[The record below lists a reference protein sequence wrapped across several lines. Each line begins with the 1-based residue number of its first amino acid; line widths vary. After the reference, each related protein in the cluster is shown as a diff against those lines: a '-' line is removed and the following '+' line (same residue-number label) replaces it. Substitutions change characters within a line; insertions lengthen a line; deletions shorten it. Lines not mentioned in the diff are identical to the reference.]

1 MQRMGRTPARVLR
14 ALVGALFL
22 LSVVAVS
29 GAAASR
35 GATVARGVQLAAGTC
50 ADGGYEMTGSLVGC
64 WWIDTFESKTDP
76 ARHNFRATGTEHFTG
91 CLGEVCGT
99 FTTTYSFSA
108 KMAGPWG
115 TSTTEIHGRCHHP
128 ITGGTD
134 GFAGASGELSFHD
147 VVDVSPPS
155 YPYVGSIRVGGS
167 STASTLM
174 ASLVPSAAAAT
185 VGC

>member
-1 MQRMGRTPARVLR
+1 MMVKGGTPARVLA
-14 ALVGALFL
+14 ALVGAMFL

-29 GAAASR
+29 GAAAGG
-35 GATVARGVQLAAGTC
+35 GATVASGIQLAAGTC
-50 ADGGYEMTGSLVGC
+50 ENGGYEMTGSLTGC
-64 WWIDTFESKTDP
+64 WWIDAFESRTDP

-134 GFAGASGELSFHD
+134 GFAGASGELTFHD
-147 VVDVSPPS
+147 VVDVSPPY
-155 YPYVGSIRVGGS
+155 YPYTGSIRLGRSAG
-167 STASTLM
+167 ASTLVARM
-174 ASLVPSAAAAT
+174 IPSATAAT
-185 VGC
+185 AGC